1 MELLDMKYH
10 FDTLNSSEVA
20 TKLVRFARIQQ
31 GWES

>member
-1 MELLDMKYH
+1 MTYH

-20 TKLVRFARIQQ
+20 TKPVRFVRIQR